1 MKLGIRSTAAILLAA
16 AGLSAAGAREL
27 GGQESLRVVTLDE
40 AIEQALNSDPAAVAA
55 AGAETSARAQLRQ
68 AWGSYLPTITLNSSY
83 GNSSNQRF
91 DQATG
96 RLVSE
101 SYTAQI
107 TAGYDIF
114 TGGRRVLQQRAAR
127 AQAAASSAEYRA
139 QRFET
144 ILTTGRTFYAAA
156 AGDEL
161 VTAAQQRLQRA
172 RQQLEFA
179 ERRLQ
184 VGTATRS
191 DVLRAE
197 LEVGNSELA
206 VIDAESARRSARLEL
221 GRLMGM
227 DEEIQPAPGALP
239 DEAPELPP
247 VEVLAQQAER
257 IAPAAVAAR
266 STFEASRAAS
276 MSAVTA
282 YLPTLRAT
290 GGYDWQAIEFPPSD
304 QSWSLR
310 LVASIPVFNGL
321 QRETT
326 ITQARVNARVAD
338 ARARDAAIG
347 ARIAAEDA
355 ARELGSAERRVEIAR
370 RSVDLAREDLRV
382 QEERYQLGNAT
393 ILDLQASQLA
403 LAEAEV
409 VWVEARQALATAIG
423 QLEAVLGQTLA
434 EMNGRLS
441 ASSQPE

>member
-1 MKLGIRSTAAILLAA
+1 MKLGIDGAAVFLMAAVVVAVQAVSPAA
-16 AGLSAAGAREL
+16 A
-27 GGQESLRVVTLDE
+27 QQPLRVVTLDE
-40 AIEQALNSDPAAVAA
+40 AIEQALGSDPAAVAA
-55 AGAETSARAQLRQ
+55 AGAEVSSRAVLRQ

-101 SYTAQI
+101 SYTAQV
-107 TAGYDIF
+107 TAGYDLF
-114 TGGRRVLQQRAAR
+114 TGGRRLLQQRAAR
-127 AQAAASSAEYRA
+127 AEVTASTAEYRA
-139 QRFET
+139 QRFQT
-144 ILTTGRTFYAAA
+144 ILNTERMFYAAA

-161 VTAAQQRLQRA
+161 VLAAQQRSERA
-172 RQQLEFA
+172 RQQLSFA
-179 ERRLQ
+179 EARLQ

-197 LEVGNSELA
+197 LEVGNAELA
-206 VIDAESARRSARLEL
+206 VIDAESSRRSARLEL
-221 GRLMGM
+221 GRLMGE
-227 DEEIQPAPGALP
+227 DEEVQPAAGVLP
-239 DEAPELPP
+239 DRAPDLPS
-247 VEVLAQQAER
+247 VQVLAERAER
-257 IAPAAVAAR
+257 TAPAAVAAR
-266 STFEASRAAS
+266 STSAARRAAS
-276 MSAVTA
+276 LSAITS

-290 GGYDWQAIEFPPSD
+290 GGYDWQAIDFPPND

-310 LVASIPVFNGL
+310 LTASIPVFNGL

-326 ITQARVNARVAD
+326 VTQARVNARVAE

-355 ARELGSAERRVEIAR
+355 ARELGAAERRVEIAGR
-370 RSVDLAREDLRV
+370 AVELAREDLRV
-382 QEERYQLGNAT
+382 QEERYQLGNVT

-409 VWVEARQALATAIG
+409 AWVEARQALATSIG

-434 EMNGRLS
+434 DMSLELS
-441 ASSQPE
+441 AARLPE

>member
-1 MKLGIRSTAAILLAA
+1 MKSSRSWLAVTAAASLLLG
-16 AGLSAAGAREL
+16 AGTTAR
-27 GGQESLRVVTLDE
+27 GQAPGRVVTLNE
-40 AIEQALNSDPAAVAA
+40 AIELALSSDPAAVAA
-55 AGAETSARAQLRQ
+55 AGAETSSRAQLRQ
-68 AWGSYLPTITLNSSY
+68 AWGSFLPSLTLNSSY

-107 TAGYDIF
+107 TAGYDLF
-114 TGGRRVLQQRAAR
+114 TGGRRLLQQRAAR
-127 AQAAASSAEYRA
+127 ADVTASAAEYRA

-144 ILTTGRTFYAAA
+144 ILNTERTFYAAA

-161 VTAAQQRLQRA
+161 VTAALQRSERA
-172 RQQLEFA
+172 RQQLVFA
-179 ERRLQ
+179 QSRLQ

-191 DVLRAE
+191 DMLRAE
-197 LEVGNSELA
+197 LEVGNAELA
-206 VIDAESARRSARLEL
+206 VIDAESRRRSARLEL
-221 GRLMGM
+221 GRLMGV
-227 DEEIQPAPGALP
+227 DEEVQPAPGALP
-239 DEAPELPP
+239 DTAPDLPP
-247 VEVLAQQAER
+247 VEEIAQLAER
-257 IAPAAVAAR
+257 TAPSAVAAR

-276 MSAVTA
+276 LSTMAA

-310 LVASIPVFNGL
+310 LVASIPIFNGL
-321 QRETT
+321 QRETAV
-326 ITQARVNARVAD
+326 TQARVNARVAD

-355 ARELGSAERRVEIAR
+355 ARELGSAERRVEIAGR
-370 RSVDLAREDLRV
+370 AVDLAREDLRV
-382 QEERYQLGNAT
+382 QEERYQLGNVT

-409 VWVEARQALATAIG
+409 AWVEARQALATSIG
-423 QLEAVLGQTLA
+423 QLEAVLGRTIA
-434 EMNGRLS
+434 EMTE
-441 ASSQPE
+441 QP

>member
-1 MKLGIRSTAAILLAA
+1 MKLGIRSLVASAAASVLVVLAGADLAA
-16 AGLSAAGAREL
+16 QSPM
-27 GGQESLRVVTLDE
+27 RVVSLDE
-40 AIEQALNSDPAAVAA
+40 AIEQALSNDPAAVAA
-55 AGAETSARAQLRQ
+55 AGSETASRAQLRQ
-68 AWGSYLPTITLNSSY
+68 AWGSYLPTLTLNSSY

-107 TAGYDIF
+107 TAGYDLF
-114 TGGRRVLQQRAAR
+114 TGGRRILQQRAAK
-127 AQAAASSAEYRA
+127 AEVTASAAEYRA
-139 QRFET
+139 QRFQT
-144 ILTTGRTFYAAA
+144 ILNTQRTFYAAA

-161 VTAAQQRLQRA
+161 VLAAQQRSDRA
-172 RQQLEFA
+172 RQQLTFA
-179 ERRLQ
+179 QARLQ
-184 VGTATRS
+184 LGTATRS

-197 LEVGNSELA
+197 LEVGNAELA

-221 GRLMGM
+221 GRRMGV
-227 DEEIQPAPGALP
+227 DEEIQPAGGALP
-239 DEAPELPP
+239 EEAPVLPP
-247 VEVLAQQAER
+247 VDDLATLAER
-257 IAPAAVAAR
+257 TAPSAVAAR
-266 STFEASRAAS
+266 SSFAARRAAS
-276 MSAVTA
+276 LAAVA
-282 YLPTLRAT
+282 SYLPTLRAT
-290 GGYDWQAIEFPPSD
+290 GGYDWQAVEFPPND

-321 QRETT
+321 QRETAV
-326 ITQARVNARVAD
+326 TQARVNARVAD

-409 VWVEARQALATAIG
+409 AWVEARQALATSIG

-434 EMNGRLS
+434 EMTGQLS
-441 ASSQPE
+441 ASSLPE